1 MLTLQTPLVSRRRQS
16 AASLSM
22 RRTLLLLL
30 AASVTRFA
38 IAAPIDFTPASGTR
52 KLEGIVFPQVNFHRD
67 GRTITYEPPKDWAYT
82 GDANHFIVTPPN
94 SLQAQGK
101 FEQTQLQAPQ
111 VFDAAALEEL
121 RRFVLSS
128 IPADAQDAKI
138 VSEEA
143 NPVRINGKD
152 SYEIIATYT
161 YFGQRQQVGV
171 IFASYGDMQLR
182 CRFVA
187 HQADFVPLY
196 RAFRAS
202 LFTLS

>member
-1 MLTLQTPLVSRRRQS
+1 MLTLQTPLVSRMRPS
-16 AASLSM
+16 AASLNM

-30 AASVTRFA
+30 ATSLSRFVT
-38 IAAPIDFTPASGTR
+38 AAPIDFTPASGTR
-52 KLEGIVFPQVNFHRD
+52 ELEGMVFSRVIFHVD
-67 GRTITYEPPKDWAYT
+67 GRPITYEPPKDWGYR
-82 GDANHFIVTPPN
+82 GEANQFVVTPPN
-94 SLQAQGK
+94 GAQAQGK
-101 FEQTQLQAPQ
+101 FEQSKLEAPQ

-128 IPADAQDAKI
+128 MPADAQDAKI

-161 YFGQRQQVGV
+161 YFGQRQEVGV

-187 HQADFVPLY
+187 HQADFEPLY